1 MDRISYFLRRLL
13 LVIPTFLGITIVCFS
28 ICQFVPG
35 GPVEQAIMRMRGV
48 GGRGGGDSGAG
59 AKVGTI
65 SDEQRKA
72 IEAHFGFDKPVP
84 VRYWNWLVRDCVGMK
99 SMSYKYSNKT
109 AWQVIRERFP
119 VSLTFGLTSFF
130 LTYLVCIPLGIAKA
144 LRHGK
149 SFDLASSI
157 IVFAGYAIPPF
168 ALGLLLRA
176 TLCGV
181 NDFGFDW
188 FPVSGFK
195 SEEYDLMSTS
205 EKIADVTRHMILPM
219 CCYVIGN
226 FAVLTLLMKNSLLE
240 QITQD
245 YIRTVLA
252 KGGTMKRAIWR
263 HAFRNAMVPIATGFS
278 GVFLVIFAGAPLIES
293 VFEIPGMGRLS
304 LEAIF
309 GRDYMVFMAILAF
322 TSILGLIGRI
332 FSDFC
337 YVLIDPRISFDK

>member
-13 LVIPTFLGITIVCFS
+13 LVIPTFLGITIICFT

-48 GGRGGGDSGAG
+48 GGRSGAGG

-65 SDEQRKA
+65 GEEQRKA
-72 IEAHFGFDKPVP
+72 IEKHFGFDQPVP
-84 VRYWNWLVRDCVGMK
+84 VRYWHWLVRDRVGMRA
-99 SMSYKYSNKT
+99 MSYKYSNKT

-130 LTYLVCIPLGIAKA
+130 LTYLVCVPLGIAKA

-149 SFDLASSI
+149 AFDLTSSI

-188 FPVSGFK
+188 FPVSGFT
-195 SEEYDLMSTS
+195 SEEYETLTAW
-205 EKIADVTRHMILPM
+205 EKFTDIARHMILPL

-263 HAFRNAMVPIATGFS
+263 HALRNALVPIATGFS
-278 GVFLVIFAGAPLIES
+278 GVFLVIFAGAPLIET

-337 YVLIDPRISFDK
+337 YVLIDPRISFEK

>member
-13 LVIPTFLGITIVCFS
+13 LVIPTFFGITIVCFTV
-28 ICQFVPG
+28 CQFVPG
-35 GPVEQAIMRMRGV
+35 GPVEQAILRMRGT
-48 GGRGGGDSGAG
+48 DA
-59 AKVGTI
+59 AKGSKIATI
-65 SDEQRKA
+65 SAEQRKA

-84 VRYWNWLVRDCVGMK
+84 VRYWNWLVRDVVGMK
-99 SMSYKYSNKT
+99 ATSYKYSNKT

-149 SFDLASSI
+149 LFDLGTSVV
-157 IVFAGYAIPPF
+157 VFAGYAIPAF

-181 NDFGFDW
+181 NEFGYDW
-188 FPVSGFK
+188 FPVSGFLSDNFDELTW
-195 SEEYDLMSTS
+195 SERVGD
-205 EKIADVTRHMILPM
+205 IVQHMVLPLVSYM
-219 CCYVIGN
+219 IGH
-226 FAVLTLLMKNSLLE
+226 FAVLTLLMKNSLME
-240 QITQD
+240 QISQD

-252 KGGTMKRAIWR
+252 KGGTMQRAIWK
-263 HAFRNAMVPIATGFS
+263 HALRNALVPIATGFS
-278 GVFLVIFAGAPLIES
+278 GVFLVMFAGAPLIEA
-293 VFEIPGMGRLS
+293 VFDLPGMGRLS
-304 LEAIF
+304 LEAIL
-309 GRDYMVFMAILAF
+309 GRDYMVFMGILAL

-337 YVLIDPRISFDK
+337 YVLIDPRISFEK